1 MRILLVAIGALVAIL
16 VLGSVAVDE
25 GEIVTLAT
33 VDAGGRHY
41 ETQLWIVDLEGRSYL
56 RSATPRTG
64 WLKRLRGNPEATLT
78 RDGTSIAVHAREV
91 ADPDLGVAVSR
102 AMAAKYGDTDRF
114 YSWLFDRRRSVVVL
128 LSPLPAAETSA
139 SRESAAPPP
148 P

>member
-1 MRILLVAIGALVAIL
+1 MRILLVAIGALVATL

-25 GEIVTLAT
+25 GEVVTLRT

-64 WLKRLRGNPEATLT
+64 WLERLRANPEATLN
-78 RDGTSIAVHAREV
+78 RDGHIVEVEAREL
-91 ADPDLGVAVSR
+91 ADPDLGAAVNR
-102 AMAAKYGDTDRF
+102 AMAEKYGSTDRF
-114 YSWLFDRRRSVVVL
+114 YSWLFDRSRSVVVL
-128 LSPLPAAETSA
+128 LSPLPAAETAA
-139 SRESAAPPP
+139 SREQSPPP